1 MKIYQY
7 LPAILFCCTILF
19 SCDSSSSNNTAG
31 EPATGTE
38 ARSDG
43 EVVQTEENIDM
54 QEEEKQNADTTN
66 NREVV
71 AQSLQFTP
79 AEIRAKPNERIQVT
93 LINKGDVP
101 YSLKF
106 DLPDG
111 AQELRESVQP
121 GTRAGLIFTT
131 PKKKGTYN
139 FYSPITNHR
148 DRGMTGKLIVE

>member
-1 MKIYQY
+1 MKFTQY
-7 LPAILFCCTILF
+7 FFTVALFCATFI
-19 SCDSSSSNNTAG
+19 SCNNTESNEQRAG
-31 EPATGTE
+31 EMNE
-38 ARSDG
+38 G

-66 NREVV
+66 NREIV

-79 AEIRAKPNERIQVT
+79 AEIRAKPNEKIQVT

-148 DRGMTGKLIVE
+148 DRGMTGKLIIE